1 MKIMLENRDMLEL
14 RSKRKIVGGSLV
26 EMISV
31 THISFVGLSDD
42 PFESNADVTKY
53 KPSYR

>member
-1 MKIMLENRDMLEL
+1 MLEYKDMLEL

-26 EMISV
+26 EMISD
-31 THISFVGLSDD
+31 THISVVELSEN
-42 PFESNADVTKY
+42 PFESKADVTKY